1 MVADLGNAPIDI
13 EQGREIIRSVAD
25 KIPVRPGADGV
36 PIAELLL
43 NEAIPLGVVGSDIGL
58 VAGGVICS
66 VPAVPQSARL
76 K

>member
-1 MVADLGNAPIDI
+1 MTRHRQVVADLGNAPIDI

-43 NEAIPLGVVGSDIGL
+43 NEAIPLGVVGSDIGS
-58 VAGGVICS
+58 VAG
-66 VPAVPQSARL
+66 A
-76 K
+76 